1 MKDLAKRH
9 LAFHETPRPM
19 AGMEID
25 YPSGSTTGMHDHPRA
40 QLLYAIQGVMEVRSE
55 TGTWVVPPSR
65 ALWLRA
71 GERHNVQMSG
81 HVKIRTLFIDEEIA
95 PLSRSCVI
103 AISPLLRELILAAMS
118 IPLDYDPVDRDGCVM
133 RLILHEVRAMDVLPL
148 HLPMPSEARAHNL
161 CRDLL
166 ADPADTASAEVWAR
180 RAGIASKTMQRL
192 FLRETGMS
200 FAQWRQQAR
209 LLRALQRIAKGDRII
224 DVALDS
230 GYASQ
235 SAFTAM
241 FRRHFG
247 MPPTGFYAVRDVT
260 ETAQA

>member
-1 MKDLAKRH
+1 MKDLATRH
-9 LAFHETPRPM
+9 LAFHNTPRPM

-40 QLLYAIQGVMEVRSE
+40 QLLYAIQGVMEVRSD
-55 TGTWVVPPSR
+55 TGTWIVPPSR

-71 GERHNVQMSG
+71 GERHSVQMSG
-81 HVKIRTLFIDEEIA
+81 HVKIRTLFVDEDIA

-103 AISPLLRELILAAMS
+103 AISPLLRELILSAMS
-118 IPLDYDPVDRDGCVM
+118 VPLDYDPASRDGWVM

-148 HLPMPSEARAHNL
+148 HLPMPAEPRVNL
-161 CRDLL
+161 VCQGLL
-166 ADPADTASAEVWAR
+166 ADPADTASAETWAS

-192 FLRETGMS
+192 FVRETGMS

-209 LLRALQRIAKGDRII
+209 LLLALQRIARGDRII

-247 MPPTGFYAVRDVT
+247 LSPTAFYEVRDSR
-260 ETAQA
+260 ESGQA